1 MVYRNI
7 YNRIEIIRDSKGKI
21 IPLWSKIKYKHR
33 NMLHLFRVTFL
44 LTVGCLCICCSE
56 QMLVP
61 LFVYSSTHTGELM
74 M

>member
-33 NMLHLFRVTFL
+33 NMLHLFRDISFD
-44 LTVGCLCICCSE
+44 C
-56 QMLVP
+56 
-61 LFVYSSTHTGELM
+61 
-74 M
+74 